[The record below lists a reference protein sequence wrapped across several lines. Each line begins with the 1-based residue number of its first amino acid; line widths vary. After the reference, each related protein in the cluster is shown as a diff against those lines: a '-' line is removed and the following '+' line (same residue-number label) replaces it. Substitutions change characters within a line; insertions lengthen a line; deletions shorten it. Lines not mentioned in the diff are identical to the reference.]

1 MIKRNLLKSAAVFLS
16 CCLVFTSAGCGKKSK
31 AVTTESTTKVVTEQ
45 ETKKN
50 AGSEEQ
56 VTIAVKDSEGNTVEV
71 AGIVETKDNGE
82 KVVIIQDRDG
92 NRKEIKADNFEEGDS
107 NSIITITDET
117 VAEEIS
123 EAVRD
128 DKIAK
133 ADEDISVKPSTDV
146 VADNDNNNNDDNAG
160 SSSGSDDNN
169 NGSNSSNNSDN
180 SDNNGSSS
188 SDNGSNS
195 TPGGAETKPSTPST
209 PSHEHNW
216 EPVYETVHHDAV
228 TREDRAWV
236 VDKAAWDE
244 PMYTKYYVCL
254 QCEYGECDYCNE
266 HGLRQNEFLSFEE
279 KKAHQYNCAI
289 NGGSCSNSTTR
300 KKITGYTHHDEEGH
314 YETKTVTVSEA
325 YDEQKLVGYKCSSC
339 GETK

>member
-1 MIKRNLLKSAAVFLS
+1 MIKRNLLKGAAVFLS

-31 AVTTESTTKVVTEQ
+31 TVTTESTTKAVTEQ

-56 VTIAVKDSEGNTVEV
+56 VTIAVKDSDGNTVEV

-123 EAVRD
+123 EAAKD
-128 DKIAK
+128 DKIPK
-133 ADEDISVKPSTDV
+133 ADEIIPTKPSTDI
-146 VADNDNNNNDDNAG
+146 ADNGNNSNGG
-160 SSSGSDDNN
+160 SSSGSGDNN
-169 NGSNSSNNSDN
+169 NGSNNSNNSGN
-180 SDNNGSSS
+180 SGNNGSSS

-195 TPGGAETKPSTPST
+195 APSEADTKPSTPNT

-216 EPVYETVHHDAV
+216 EPVYDYIPHEEVKEKV
-228 TREDRAWV
+228 WV
-236 VDKAAWDE
+236 VDKDAWDE
-244 PMYTKYYVCL
+244 PVYTKYYVCL

-300 KKITGYTHHDEEGH
+300 KKITGYIHHDEEGH
-314 YETKTVTVSEA
+314 YETVTVSEA
-325 YDEQKLVGYKCSSC
+325 YVEQKLVGYKCSC

>member
-123 EAVRD
+123 
-128 DKIAK
+128 
-133 ADEDISVKPSTDV
+133 VKPSTDV
-146 VADNDNNNNDDNAG
+146 VADNDNNNNDSNSG

-180 SDNNGSSS
+180 SGNNGSSS

-216 EPVYETVHHDAV
+216 EPVYDYIPHEEVKEKV
-228 TREDRAWV
+228 WV

-244 PMYTKYYVCL
+244 PVYTIVYVCV
-254 QCEYGECDYCNE
+254 QCERGMCERCRSLGLEQVEFATNE
-266 HGLRQNEFLSFEE
+266 DR
-279 KKAHQYNCAI
+279 KAHQYACLDSED
-289 NGGSCSNSTTR
+289 GVCMNSTTR

-314 YETKTVTVSEA
+314 YETVTVSEA
-325 YDEQKLVGYKCSSC
+325 YVEQKLVGYKCSSC

>member
-1 MIKRNLLKSAAVFLS
+1 MIKRNLLKGAAVFLS

-50 AGSEEQ
+50 AGSEEE

-146 VADNDNNNNDDNAG
+146 VADNDNNNNDSNSG

-169 NGSNSSNNSDN
+169 NGSNSSDNSDN
-180 SDNNGSSS
+180 SSNNGSSS
-188 SDNGSNS
+188 SDNSSNS
-195 TPGGAETKPSTPST
+195 TPSEAETKPSTPST

-228 TREDRAWV
+228 TEKTWV

-244 PMYTKYYVCL
+244 PVYKEVYICAHCRDGRCERCLEYGITKYEYDSIDEFEKHQDACL
-254 QCEYGECDYCNE
+254 DED
-266 HGLRQNEFLSFEE
+266 
-279 KKAHQYNCAI
+279 
-289 NGGSCSNSTTR
+289 GSCFNFVNY
-300 KKITGYTHHDEEGH
+300 KKKVGVIEHKEEGH
-314 YETKTVTVSEA
+314 YETVTVSEA

>member
-1 MIKRNLLKSAAVFLS
+1 MIKRNLLKGAAVFLS

-31 AVTTESTTKVVTEQ
+31 TVTTESTTKAVTEQ

-123 EAVRD
+123 EAAKD
-128 DKIAK
+128 DKIPK
-133 ADEDISVKPSTDV
+133 ADEIIPTKPSIDI
-146 VADNDNNNNDDNAG
+146 ADNG
-160 SSSGSDDNN
+160 NN
-169 NGSNSSNNSDN
+169 NGNSNNSG
-180 SDNNGSSS
+180 NNGSSS

-195 TPGGAETKPSTPST
+195 APSEADTKPSTPNI

-216 EPVYETVHHDAV
+216 EPVYDYIPHEEVKEKV
-228 TREDRAWV
+228 WV

-244 PMYTKYYVCL
+244 PVYKTVYICL
-254 QCEYGECDYCNE
+254 QCENGECSVCRE
-266 HGLRQNEFLSFEE
+266 RGVEQSEFSSSQERRE
-279 KKAHQYNCAI
+279 HQYDCQD
-289 NGGSCSNSTTR
+289 NGGSCMNSTNR
-300 KKITGYTHHDEEGH
+300 KKIVDYIHHDEEGH
-314 YETKTVTVSEA
+314 YETVTVTDA
-325 YDEQKLVGYKCSSC
+325 YVEQKLVGYKCSSC

>member
-1 MIKRNLLKSAAVFLS
+1 MIKRNLLKGAAVFLS

-31 AVTTESTTKVVTEQ
+31 TVTTESTTKVVTEQ

-50 AGSEEQ
+50 AGSEEE

-107 NSIITITDET
+107 NSIITITDEN

-146 VADNDNNNNDDNAG
+146 VADNDNNNNDDNDG

-180 SDNNGSSS
+180 SGNNGSSS
-188 SDNGSNS
+188 SDNSSNL
-195 TPGGAETKPSTPST
+195 TPSEAETKPSTPST

-228 TREDRAWV
+228 TEKTWV

-244 PMYTKYYVCL
+244 PIYTKYYICL
-254 QCEYGECDYCNE
+254 LCEHGECEYCIKNKI
-266 HGLRQNEFLSFEE
+266 NKIEFSSYDELDN
-279 KKAHQYNCAI
+279 HLYNCI
-289 NGGSCSNSTTR
+289 VNGGSCSNSTTR

-314 YETKTVTVSEA
+314 YETVTVTEA
-325 YDEQKLVGYKCSSC
+325 YNEQKLVGYKCSSC

>member
-1 MIKRNLLKSAAVFLS
+1 MIKRNLLKGAAVFLS
-16 CCLVFTSAGCGKKSK
+16 CCLVFTSAGCVKKSK
-31 AVTTESTTKVVTEQ
+31 TVTTESTTKAVTEQ

-117 VAEEIS
+117 VVEEIS
-123 EAVRD
+123 EAAKD
-128 DKIAK
+128 DKIPK
-133 ADEDISVKPSTDV
+133 ADEVIPTKPSTDI
-146 VADNDNNNNDDNAG
+146 ADNGNNSNGGN
-160 SSSGSDDNN
+160 SSGSADNN
-169 NGSNSSNNSDN
+169 NGGNSNGNSNNSG
-180 SDNNGSSS
+180 NNGSSS

-195 TPGGAETKPSTPST
+195 APGEADTKPSTPNT

-216 EPVYETVHHDAV
+216 VPVYDYIPHEAV
-228 TREDRAWV
+228 KEKVWV

-244 PMYTKYYVCL
+244 PVYKEVYICAHCRDGRCERCL
-254 QCEYGECDYCNE
+254 EYGITEYEYDSID
-266 HGLRQNEFLSFEE
+266 EFE
-279 KKAHQYNCAI
+279 KHQDACLDED
-289 NGGSCSNSTTR
+289 GSCFNFVNY
-300 KKITGYTHHDEEGH
+300 KKKVGVIEHKEEGH
-314 YETKTVTVSEA
+314 YETVTVTEA

>member
-1 MIKRNLLKSAAVFLS
+1 MIKRNLLKGAAVFLS
-16 CCLVFTSAGCGKKSK
+16 CCLVFTSAGCVKKSK
-31 AVTTESTTKVVTEQ
+31 TVTTESTTKAVTEQ

-123 EAVRD
+123 EAAKD
-128 DKIAK
+128 DKIPK
-133 ADEDISVKPSTDV
+133 ADEIIPTKPSIDI
-146 VADNDNNNNDDNAG
+146 ADNGNNSNGG
-160 SSSGSDDNN
+160 SSSGSADNN
-169 NGSNSSNNSDN
+169 NGDNNNGNSNNSG
-180 SDNNGSSS
+180 NNGSSS

-195 TPGGAETKPSTPST
+195 APGETETKPSTPNA

-216 EPVYETVHHDAV
+216 EPVYDYIPHEEVKEKV
-228 TREDRAWV
+228 WV

-244 PMYTKYYVCL
+244 PVYTKYYVCI
-254 QCEYGECDYCNE
+254 QCDRGMCE
-266 HGLRQNEFLSFEE
+266 HCISEGIVQAEFLTNDERSE
-279 KKAHQYNCAI
+279 HQFSCMEH
-289 NGGSCSNSTTR
+289 GGSCMNSTTR

-314 YETKTVTVSEA
+314 YETVTVTEA
-325 YDEQKLVGYKCSSC
+325 YDEQKLVGYKCSC

>member
-1 MIKRNLLKSAAVFLS
+1 MIKRNLLKGAAVFLS

-31 AVTTESTTKVVTEQ
+31 KVTTESTTKVVTEQ

-50 AGSEEQ
+50 AGSEEE

-146 VADNDNNNNDDNAG
+146 VADNDNNNNDG

-180 SDNNGSSS
+180 SGNNGSSS
-188 SDNGSNS
+188 SDNSSNS
-195 TPGGAETKPSTPST
+195 TPGGAETKSSTPST

-228 TREDRAWV
+228 TEKTWV

-244 PMYTKYYVCL
+244 PVYKEVYICAHCRDGRCERCL
-254 QCEYGECDYCNE
+254 EYGITEYEYDSID
-266 HGLRQNEFLSFEE
+266 EFE
-279 KKAHQYNCAI
+279 KHQDACLDED
-289 NGGSCSNSTTR
+289 GSCFNFVNY
-300 KKITGYTHHDEEGH
+300 KKKVGVIEHKEEGH
-314 YETKTVTVSEA
+314 YETVTVTEA
-325 YDEQKLVGYKCSSC
+325 YNEQKLVGCKCSSC

>member
-1 MIKRNLLKSAAVFLS
+1 MIKRNLLKGAAVFLS

-31 AVTTESTTKVVTEQ
+31 TVTTESTTKAVTEQ

-123 EAVRD
+123 EAAKD
-128 DKIAK
+128 DKIPK
-133 ADEDISVKPSTDV
+133 ADEIIPTKPSTDV
-146 VADNDNNNNDDNAG
+146 ADNNSNNNSGSNNGG
-160 SSSGSDDNN
+160 SSSGSSDNN
-169 NGSNSSNNSDN
+169 NGGNNSDN
-180 SDNNGSSS
+180 GGSS
-188 SDNGSNS
+188 SDNGGN
-195 TPGGAETKPSTPST
+195 TTPSEPETNPATPDT

-216 EPVYETVHHDAV
+216 EPIYDYIPHEEVKENV
-228 TREDRAWV
+228 WV
-236 VDKAAWDE
+236 VDKAEWDE
-244 PMYTKYYVCL
+244 PVYKTVYVCKH
-254 QCEYGECDYCNE
+254 CDSGTCKRCNSL
-266 HGLRQNEFLSFEE
+266 GVAKAEFDSIEE
-279 KKAHQYNCAI
+279 LEEHQYACLDE
-289 NGGSCSNSTTR
+289 GGSCFSTTSR
-300 KKITGYTHHDEEGH
+300 KKIIDYIHHDEEGH
-314 YETKTVTVSEA
+314 YETVTISEA
-325 YDEQKLVGYKCSSC
+325 YTEKKLVGYRCSSC
-339 GETK
+339 GETKSN

>member
-1 MIKRNLLKSAAVFLS
+1 MFLS

-31 AVTTESTTKVVTEQ
+31 TVTTESTTKAVTEQ

-92 NRKEIKADNFEEGDS
+92 NRKEIKADNFEDGDS

-123 EAVRD
+123 EAAKD
-128 DKIAK
+128 DKIPK
-133 ADEDISVKPSTDV
+133 ADEIIPTKPSIDI
-146 VADNDNNNNDDNAG
+146 ADNGNNSNGG
-160 SSSGSDDNN
+160 SSSGSADNN
-169 NGSNSSNNSDN
+169 NGGNNNGNSNNSG
-180 SDNNGSSS
+180 NNGSSS

-195 TPGGAETKPSTPST
+195 APGETETQPSTPNT

-216 EPVYETVHHDAV
+216 VPVYDYIPHEAV
-228 TREDRAWV
+228 KEKVWV

-244 PMYTKYYVCL
+244 PVYKEVYICAHCRDGRCERCL
-254 QCEYGECDYCNE
+254 E
-266 HGLRQNEFLSFEE
+266 
-279 KKAHQYNCAI
+279 
-289 NGGSCSNSTTR
+289 
-300 KKITGYTHHDEEGH
+300 
-314 YETKTVTVSEA
+314 
-325 YDEQKLVGYKCSSC
+325 
-339 GETK
+339 

>member
-31 AVTTESTTKVVTEQ
+31 TVTTESTTKVVTEQ

-50 AGSEEQ
+50 AGSKEQ

-146 VADNDNNNNDDNAG
+146 VADNDNNNNDDNDG
-160 SSSGSDDNN
+160 GSSGSDDNN

-180 SDNNGSSS
+180 SGNNGSSS

-195 TPGGAETKPSTPST
+195 TPGEAETKPSTPST
-209 PSHEHNW
+209 SSHEHNW
-216 EPVYETVHHDAV
+216 VPVYDYIPHEAV
-228 TREDRAWV
+228 KEKVWV

-244 PMYTKYYVCL
+244 PVYKEVYICAHCRDGRCERCL
-254 QCEYGECDYCNE
+254 EYGITEYEYDSID
-266 HGLRQNEFLSFEE
+266 EFE
-279 KKAHQYNCAI
+279 KHQDACLDED
-289 NGGSCSNSTTR
+289 GSCFNFVNY
-300 KKITGYTHHDEEGH
+300 KKKVGVIEHKEEGH
-314 YETKTVTVSEA
+314 YETVTVTEA
-325 YDEQKLVGYKCSSC
+325 YDEQKLVGYRCSC

>member
-31 AVTTESTTKVVTEQ
+31 TVTTESTTKVVTEQ

-50 AGSEEQ
+50 AGSKEQ

-146 VADNDNNNNDDNAG
+146 VADNDNNNNDDNDG
-160 SSSGSDDNN
+160 GSSGSDDNN

-180 SDNNGSSS
+180 SGNNGSSS

-195 TPGGAETKPSTPST
+195 TPGEAETKPSTPST
-209 PSHEHNW
+209 SSHEYNW

-228 TREDRAWV
+228 TEKTWV

-244 PMYTKYYVCL
+244 PVYKYFEVCNNCKPDSPNPCSRCRAL
-254 QCEYGECDYCNE
+254 GISKYEYGNADELDE
-266 HGLRQNEFLSFEE
+266 
-279 KKAHQYNCAI
+279 HQYECTE
-289 NGGSCSNSTTR
+289 NGGGCMFSSTIT
-300 KKITGYTHHDEEGH
+300 KIVDYVHHDEEGH
-314 YETKTVTVSEA
+314 YETVTVSEA
-325 YDEQKLVGYKCSSC
+325 YDEQKLVGYRCSC

>member
-31 AVTTESTTKVVTEQ
+31 TVTTESTTKVVTEQ

-50 AGSEEQ
+50 AGSKEQ

-146 VADNDNNNNDDNAG
+146 VADNDNNNNDDNDG
-160 SSSGSDDNN
+160 GSSGSDDNN

-180 SDNNGSSS
+180 SGNNGSSS

-195 TPGGAETKPSTPST
+195 TPGEAETKPSTPST
-209 PSHEHNW
+209 SSHEHNW
-216 EPVYETVHHDAV
+216 VPVYDYIPHEAV
-228 TREDRAWV
+228 KEKVWV

-244 PMYTKYYVCL
+244 PVYKEVYICAHCRDGRCERCL
-254 QCEYGECDYCNE
+254 EYGITEYEYDSID
-266 HGLRQNEFLSFEE
+266 EFE
-279 KKAHQYNCAI
+279 KHQDACLDED
-289 NGGSCSNSTTR
+289 GSCFNFVNY
-300 KKITGYTHHDEEGH
+300 KKKVGVIEHKEEGH
-314 YETKTVTVSEA
+314 YETVTVTEA
-325 YDEQKLVGYKCSSC
+325 YDEQKLVGYKCSC

>member
-1 MIKRNLLKSAAVFLS
+1 MIKRNLLKGAAVFLS
-16 CCLVFTSAGCGKKSK
+16 CCLVFTSAGCVKKSK
-31 AVTTESTTKVVTEQ
+31 TVTTESTTKAVTEQ

-56 VTIAVKDSEGNTVEV
+56 VTIAVKDSDGNTVEV

-123 EAVRD
+123 EAAKD
-128 DKIAK
+128 DKIPK
-133 ADEDISVKPSTDV
+133 ADEIIPTKPSTDI
-146 VADNDNNNNDDNAG
+146 ADNGNNSNGG
-160 SSSGSDDNN
+160 SSSGSGDNN
-169 NGSNSSNNSDN
+169 NGSNNSNNSNN
-180 SDNNGSSS
+180 SGNSGNSGNNGSSS
-188 SDNGSNS
+188 SDNGGNS
-195 TPGGAETKPSTPST
+195 APSEADTKPSTPNT

-216 EPVYETVHHDAV
+216 EPVYDYIPHEEVKEKV
-228 TREDRAWV
+228 WV

-244 PMYTKYYVCL
+244 PVYTKFYICL
-254 QCEYGECDYCNE
+254 LCEHGECDYCIEN
-266 HGLRQNEFLSFEE
+266 GINKTEFSSYDELDN
-279 KKAHQYNCAI
+279 HLYNCI
-289 NGGSCSNSTTR
+289 VNGGSCSNSTTR

-314 YETKTVTVSEA
+314 YETVTVSEA
-325 YDEQKLVGYKCSSC
+325 YVEQKLVGYKCSSC